1 MRILLNTV
9 LVVLLLWSSA
19 HAEGGFVIEILHLND
34 THSNLIPAGLKIY
47 PFPGDDRI
55 TIPAGSVAR
64 TASEIAAIR
73 ATGENV
79 VFLHAGDLV
88 QGTLFYT
95 VYGGAADADV
105 YNVIRPDVMTL
116 GNHEFDR
123 GSEGL
128 AHLLDQLRFP
138 VVCANI
144 DVSSDSLLTG
154 RIRPCTVLEVGG
166 ERIGVVGLLTEELQS
181 VSSPSPETVLLP
193 LAGSAQAVIDS
204 LHGLGVNKIIILSH
218 IGYENDLQLAS
229 QLTGA
234 DVIVGGHSHT
244 LLGDFSRMGLD
255 PQGDYPTVV
264 QAADGRTVLVVQAWR
279 YGQVLGRLR
288 VEFDED
294 GSVEGFT
301 GSPVILTGEPFLT
314 GSGDTLSGPFLESF
328 LAVLE
333 EDPLLSVVPEDGLVA
348 GIVESYSEAI
358 SGLEEEPVAE
368 AEDDLPHIR
377 IPGGNLPGGS
387 MIAPIVCDALLW
399 KANEIGAGADIAL
412 QNAGGVRID
421 IPKGWITV
429 GAVYRLLP
437 FSNTLAVL
445 DISGQEMRETLE
457 NALTDIFDGGCSD
470 GAFPYVAGMR
480 FTALRD
486 APSGQR
492 ITDLEVR
499 GPDGSY
505 MAIDPSR
512 TYRLVTNA
520 FVAGGGDGYS
530 MLAGRPFTDTGFTD
544 SEVFIEY
551 LEMMGTVQPVEQ
563 RVFLVDAIE

>member
-1 MRILLNTV
+1 MRIRLNMV
-9 LVVLLLWSSA
+9 LVALLLWSCA
-19 HAEGGFVIEILHLND
+19 YAEGGFVLEILHLND
-34 THSNLIPAGLKIY
+34 THSNLVPTGLKIY
-47 PFPGDDRI
+47 PVPGGERV

-64 TASEIAAIR
+64 TAAEIEEIR
-73 ATGENV
+73 QAGENV
-79 VFLHAGDLV
+79 IFLHAGDLV

-105 YNVIRPDVMTL
+105 YNVIRPDAMTL

-123 GSEGL
+123 GSESL

-144 DVSSDSLLTG
+144 DVSSDSLLAG
-154 RIRPCTVLEVGG
+154 RIPPFTVLEVGG
-166 ERIGVVGLLTEELQS
+166 ERIGVVGLLTEELHS

-229 QLTGA
+229 ELSGA

-244 LLGDFSRMGLD
+244 LLGDFSRLGLD

-264 QAADGRTVLVVQAWR
+264 QAADGQTVLVVQAWR

-288 VEFDED
+288 VEFDEN
-294 GSVEGFT
+294 GSVAGFT

-314 GSGDTLSGPFLESF
+314 GSGDTLSGYDLDTF
-328 LAVLE
+328 LAVLAE
-333 EDPLLSVVPEDGLVA
+333 NPLLSVVPEDGLVA

-358 SGLEEEPVAE
+358 SGLEEEPVAA

-377 IPGGNLPGGS
+377 IPGGDLPQGS

-399 KANEIGAGADIAL
+399 KANDIGTGADIAL

-421 IPKGWITV
+421 IPKGEITV
-429 GAVYRLLP
+429 GTVYRLLP

-445 DISGQEMRETLE
+445 DITGQELHEMLE
-457 NALTDIFDGGCSD
+457 NTLTDIFDEGCSD

-480 FTALRD
+480 FTAIRS

-492 ITDLEVR
+492 ITDLEVQ

-505 MAIDPSR
+505 MEIDPSR

-551 LEMMGTVQPVEQ
+551 LRMLGNVDPVAQ
-563 RVFLVDAIE
+563 RVFLIDDAD